1 MGYRALITGVTGFV
15 GGVLARHLLDRGDAV
30 LGCSP
35 DGSWESNSPE
45 DLFDQVELVD
55 WDLADEA
62 PVPEQTRRRIEA
74 FRPDCIY
81 HLAAMS
87 VPIDCGNN
95 DPLPQAT
102 AVNVG
107 GTQRVLRLARS
118 LTGSPTP
125 GPRILF
131 TSSSH
136 VYAPV
141 SSRSPRV
148 DETAPLGPRGGYG
161 QTKLAAETEV
171 RRAVECDGCDAVI
184 ARSFPHTGPR
194 QDLPLILPQWAS
206 QFATGGLDP
215 VKVHTCDAMIDLSD
229 ARDIVRAYRLL
240 VERGRRGEV
249 YNVGSGKSVRSG
261 HLLEILRRMAE
272 PDRPVVE
279 LHPGHKQ
286 DPIADISRLV
296 QCTQWHAM
304 IPLETTVADT
314 LAWWRQVLAK

>member
-1 MGYRALITGVTGFV
+1 MGYRAFITGVTGFV
-15 GGVLARHLLDRGDAV
+15 GGALARHLLDCGDAV
-30 LGCSP
+30 LGCSAN
-35 DGSWESNSPE
+35 GSWETNSPK

-55 WDLADEA
+55 WDLAAES
-62 PVPEQTRRRIEA
+62 PVPQQTRRRIEA

-87 VPIDCGNN
+87 VPTDCGNE
-95 DPLPQAT
+95 DPLSRAT

-118 LTGSPTP
+118 LAPR
-125 GPRILF
+125 PRILL

-141 SSRSPRV
+141 SARSPRV
-148 DETAPLGPRGGYG
+148 DESAPLQPRGGYG
-161 QTKLAAETEV
+161 QTKLAAEAEV

-184 ARSFPHTGPR
+184 VRSFPHTGPG
-194 QDLPLILPQWAS
+194 QNLPLILPQWAS
-206 QFATGGLDP
+206 QFAAGGPEP
-215 VKVHTCDAMIDLSD
+215 VEVHTCNAMIDLSD
-229 ARDIVRAYRLL
+229 ARDVVRAYRLL

-249 YNVGSGKSVRSG
+249 YNVGSGKSLRSG
-261 HLLEILRRMAE
+261 HLLDILRRMAD
-272 PDRPVVE
+272 PDRPIVE

-286 DPIADISRLV
+286 DPIADISKLV
-296 QCTQWHAM
+296 RCTQWHAM

-314 LAWWRQVLAK
+314 LAWWRQLLSQ